1 MGRLYVSGLGMLKFD
16 KNYRSIYLQ
25 GLIIQSPGMATEL
38 IFSSEPSAE
47 RGFLLA
53 QNVEW

>member
-1 MGRLYVSGLGMLKFD
+1 MLKFD

-25 GLIIQSPGMATEL
+25 CLIIQSPGMATEL